1 MANPSSW
8 LSTLDSDPM
17 PWFGFLRASGMIDGA
32 QQQLDIEDRPGV
44 DGFLVWLRG
53 LRGDPFGM
61 QTESDFESRSD
72 ALIAYTAACAAVGS
86 KLVLY
91 RYGSSLGQVVCLK
104 CSLMTIQP
112 ASGAVNGM
120 LIPSGG
126 NGVVMT
132 LNWTLRGVS

>member
-1 MANPSSW
+1 MAAPSSW
-8 LSTLDSDPM
+8 LSTLAGAPL
-17 PWFGFLRASGMIDGA
+17 PWFGFLRATGMIDGA

-61 QTESDFESRSD
+61 QTESDFQSRAD
-72 ALIAYTAACAAVGS
+72 ALTAYTAACASVGT
-86 KLVLY
+86 KLVLF
-91 RYGSSLGQVVCLK
+91 RYGASLGQVVCLH
-104 CSLMTIQP
+104 CSLMDISP

-120 LIPSGG
+120 LIPAGG
-126 NGVVMT
+126 SGVVMT

>member
-1 MANPSSW
+1 MTAPSSW
-8 LSTLDSDPM
+8 LSTIAGAPA
-17 PWFGFLRASGMIDGA
+17 PWFGFLRATGMIDGA

-44 DGFLVWLRG
+44 DGFFVWLRG

-61 QTESDFESRSD
+61 QTESDFESRAD
-72 ALIAYTAACAAVGS
+72 ALTAYTAACAAVGS

-104 CSLMTIQP
+104 CSLMAIQP

-120 LIPSGG
+120 LIPNGG

-132 LNWTLRGVS
+132 LNWTLRGAS

>member
-1 MANPSSW
+1 MADPSSW
-8 LSTLDSDPM
+8 LSTIDGAPM

-61 QTESDFESRSD
+61 QTESDFESRED

-120 LIPSGG
+120 LIPAGG
-126 NGVVMT
+126 SGVVMT